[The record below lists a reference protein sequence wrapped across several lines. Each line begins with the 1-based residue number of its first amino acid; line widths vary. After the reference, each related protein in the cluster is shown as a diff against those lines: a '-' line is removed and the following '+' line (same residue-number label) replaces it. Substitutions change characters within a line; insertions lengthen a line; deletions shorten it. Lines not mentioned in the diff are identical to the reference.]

1 MRQPGRRHRSWRGLL
16 GGARG
21 ALAANS
27 RVADHEVAR
36 AMEVAG
42 AFNAGA
48 AASAHGAFSKE
59 A

>member
-1 MRQPGRRHRSWRGLL
+1 MCIRDRVSPA
-16 GGARG
+16 AREA

-36 AMEVAG
+36 AVEVSG

-48 AASAHGAFSKE
+48 AASAHGALAKE